1 MIAQNN
7 NYHHQTSFAGKLSGV
22 SRHLESVRTIHH
34 NNITVYMYVI
44 KYIAAY
50 SIIHHLELENAC
62 LEEMV
67 SSECGSQNP
76 GSDGSLQYLAVSFQ
90 PNT

>member
-22 SRHLESVRTIHH
+22 SPHLESVHIT
-34 NNITVYMYVI
+34 ITVYMYVI

-50 SIIHHLELENAC
+50 SIIHHLELENAD
-62 LEEMV
+62 LEEMA
-67 SSECGSQNP
+67 SSECGSQSP
-76 GSDGSLQYLAVSFQ
+76 GSDGSLQYLVVSFQ